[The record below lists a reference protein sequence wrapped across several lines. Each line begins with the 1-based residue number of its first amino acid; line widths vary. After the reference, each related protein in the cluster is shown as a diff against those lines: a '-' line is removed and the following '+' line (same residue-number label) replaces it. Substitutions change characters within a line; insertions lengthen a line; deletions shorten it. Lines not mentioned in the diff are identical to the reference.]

1 MRMRTKMG
9 VARKASQLLLFI
21 VGLMLGPALAQ
32 QRTNG
37 RKLSFSL
44 GHSQT
49 LSITCLL
56 TALENLKYSNQSSGL
71 FQIGVHI
78 AHVVVVGKEMFSF

>member
-1 MRMRTKMG
+1 MG

-49 LSITCLL
+49 LPIHLPFDCLGN
-56 TALENLKYSNQSSGL
+56 LEYSNQSSGL

-78 AHVVVVGKEMFSF
+78 AHVVVVEKEMFSF